1 MDDVAFLVIEKKL
14 LIFHC
19 CIIITYIPSLSKKHL
34 QRAFPIMSYNFNDRI
49 KILCRIF
56 YEIFQVYVI
65 VKAIRV
71 YTLEVVNF
79 LKDARDYS
87 NKMVFL

>member
-1 MDDVAFLVIEKKL
+1 
-14 LIFHC
+14 
-19 CIIITYIPSLSKKHL
+19 
-34 QRAFPIMSYNFNDRI
+34 MSYNFNDRI